1 MLILKKLRCIAFDLF
16 ILSVVIFQSNL
27 GRKWMK
33 AFVANLNLVSCF
45 VSHAQEMSVRQRR
58 HYFVPTF
65 VFRKRNLA
73 PNDMWVKGTTN
84 NGKDHD
90 TTFISATQ
98 AKRFIV

>member
-58 HYFVPTF
+58 KALQYFCASAPR
-65 VFRKRNLA
+65 FRQ
-73 PNDMWVKGTTN
+73 
-84 NGKDHD
+84 
-90 TTFISATQ
+90 TQ
-98 AKRFIV
+98 SRAQ